1 MKRMSSV
8 MLSVALVLSSVFTV
22 NVHAEEQAEEKVN
35 ITILATS
42 DVHGF
47 LMPWDYSI
55 DGEISNGSQSQIST
69 AVKEYRENSKNVIL
83 VDIGDAI
90 QGNSI
95 DLFSRSE
102 EHPAVKAINY
112 MNYDAWTMGN
122 HEFDFGMEAL
132 KKIASKFDGPILA
145 GNLFMTDG
153 SEFAKGYEII
163 EKDGVRVALIGMT
176 TPMTMEFNKDNDLV
190 KHIDITDPVVETKRV
205 IKELEGK
212 ADVLVGVMHMGQDN
226 ENNNPNTGVNDIANA
241 CPELDVIIA
250 GHMHKNVSRD
260 VVNGVVITEP
270 GVYGR
275 QLSVVDLSFDK
286 NDGQVSLSSVD
297 SKTIDT
303 KDFERD
309 LEFEK
314 LIASEHEAARTD
326 ANQIIGKVQGVPM
339 TPANELP
346 GVQYGFLNS
355 TPINRFFNEVQ
366 LHYSIADVVSVITE
380 LNPKIEG
387 DTIRKKDIAYNYTY
401 VLGETTVY
409 KMTGKDLKTYM
420 EWSADYFNTLKPG
433 DITISFN
440 PVRRA
445 SKYSTYDTFGGVTY
459 TIDLTKEYGDRIQNL
474 AYAKNGE
481 PVKDEDEIKVGM
493 NAYRLEPFLK
503 EGGIFEGRTF
513 EILWVSTQE
522 LGEYEGT
529 IRGMSIDYIKNV
541 KDGVLVAEDDPNWEV
556 IGIDETSEEY
566 QAVKYLVNNG
576 VISLKASDD
585 GVYKNIESV
594 NGLEKIEAAEAA
606 EIEAKLGIT
615 GVYKEDMTRG
625 EFYVAAHK
633 AKISVPVVEE
643 PQAPG
648 ISEEVVEPE
657 EETTEEIA
665 EEPKEEAAEETPSE
679 YETIIIK
686 RGDNLWRLSRKYNT
700 TVEELARINNIKNPN
715 LIIAGKDLLVP
726 KSK

>member
-1 MKRMSSV
+1 MKKI
-8 MLSVALVLSSVFTV
+8 LSVALLVALVISSVFTV
-22 NVHAEEQAEEKVN
+22 NVYAEESTKEKVN
-35 ITILATS
+35 LTILATS

-55 DGEISNGSQSQIST
+55 DAEIFNGSLSQIST
-69 AVKEYRENSKNVIL
+69 AVKEYRTNNENVIL

-95 DLFSRSE
+95 DLFARSE
-102 EHPAVKAINY
+102 EHPAVKAMNY
-112 MNYDAWTMGN
+112 MNYDTWTMGN

-132 KKIASKFDGPILA
+132 KNISSKFNGSILA
-145 GNLFMTDG
+145 GNLFMRDG
-153 SEFAKGYEII
+153 SDFAKGYKII
-163 EKDGVRVALIGMT
+163 EKDGVKIALIGMT

-190 KHIDITDPVVETKRV
+190 DHINITDPVAETRRV
-205 IKELEGK
+205 INELKGK
-212 ADVLVGVMHMGQDN
+212 ADILVGVMHMGQDN

-250 GHMHKNVSRD
+250 GHMHKNVSKD

-275 QLSVVDLSFDK
+275 QLSVVSLSFEK
-286 NDGQVSLSSVD
+286 NNGQVSISSID
-297 SKTIDT
+297 SKTVDT
-303 KDFERD
+303 KNFKRD
-309 LEFEK
+309 MELEG
-314 LIASEHEAARTD
+314 LISSEHDAARTD
-326 ANQIIGKVQGVPM
+326 ANQIVGKVQGVPM
-339 TPANELP
+339 TPANTLP

-440 PVRRA
+440 PARRA
-445 SKYSTYDTFGGVTY
+445 SKYSTYDTFGGVNY
-459 TIDLTKEYGDRIQNL
+459 TIDLTKEYGNRIQNL
-474 AYAKNGE
+474 VYSKNGE
-481 PVKDEDEIKVGM
+481 PVKEDDEIKVGM
-493 NAYRLEPFLK
+493 NAYRMEPFLK
-503 EGGIFEGRTF
+503 QGGIFEGRTF
-513 EILWVSTQE
+513 EILWVSTKE

-541 KDGVLVAEDDPNWEV
+541 KNGVIVAENNPNWKV
-556 IGIDETSEEY
+556 IGIDEGSEEY

-576 VISLKASDD
+576 AISLKASAD

-594 NGLEKIEAAEAA
+594 NGLEAIGDAEAK

-615 GVYKEDMTRG
+615 GAYKDGMTRG
-625 EFYVAAHK
+625 AFYVAAHK
-633 AKISVPVVEE
+633 LKITPTEE
-643 PQAPG
+643 PVAEKPA
-648 ISEEVVEPE
+648 IKEVE
-657 EETTEEIA
+657 A
-665 EEPKEEAAEETPSE
+665 E
-679 YETIIIK
+679 YYTIIIK
-686 RGDNLWRLSRKYNT
+686 PGDRLWKLAIKYNST
-700 TVEELARINNIKNPN
+700 IEELARINNIKNPD
-715 LIIAGKDLLVP
+715 LIIAGEELQVP
-726 KSK
+726 KNK